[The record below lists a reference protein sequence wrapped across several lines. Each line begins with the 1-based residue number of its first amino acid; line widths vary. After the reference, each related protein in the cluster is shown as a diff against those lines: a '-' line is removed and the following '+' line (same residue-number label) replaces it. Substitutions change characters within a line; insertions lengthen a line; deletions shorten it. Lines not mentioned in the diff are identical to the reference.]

1 MLNESM
7 RCVPQSAYLPIHGYT
22 SLVICILGSVFNVVN
37 LAVLSHKEM
46 RLAFTCIILILLLFK
61 ELRYIFF

>member
-1 MLNESM
+1 MS
-7 RCVPQSAYLPIHGYT
+7 PQSAYLPIHGYT

-46 RLAFTCIILILLLFK
+46 RLSLLVTFISLFYYPH
-61 ELRYIFF
+61 LVSL